1 MYILIF
7 LKLLLIKTTPVYFA
21 NIIITNFFLPG
32 PFKKY
37 TDVFLIKKTKRLSAY
52 KDYNY
57 IINLNDNKPFY
68 KLLYNLLITELTQLR
83 SYLNDAL
90 IKN

>member
-7 LKLLLIKTTPVYFA
+7 LKLLLIKTIPVYFV
-21 NIIITNFFLPG
+21 NIIVTKVFLPG

-37 TDVFLIKKTKRLSAY
+37 TDIFLIKKAGRFPVY
-52 KDYNY
+52 KNYNY
-57 IINLNDNKPFY
+57 IIDLNGDKPFY
-68 KLLYNLLITELTQLR
+68 NLLYNLLITELTQLR
-83 SYLNDAL
+83 NYLNDVL